1 MSRLIIKELNQMAL
15 ESPKA
20 RGRLAFLGTSI
31 NVNLIREVDQ
41 FRGEIPRSRII
52 ERALRQFLERE
63 RERENVAAVV
73 VVVKEASGERT
84 NNKR

>member
-1 MSRLIIKELNQMAL
+1 MAL

-63 RERENVAAVV
+63 NAAVV
-73 VVVKEASGERT
+73 AVKQADGERL
-84 NNKR
+84 NDK